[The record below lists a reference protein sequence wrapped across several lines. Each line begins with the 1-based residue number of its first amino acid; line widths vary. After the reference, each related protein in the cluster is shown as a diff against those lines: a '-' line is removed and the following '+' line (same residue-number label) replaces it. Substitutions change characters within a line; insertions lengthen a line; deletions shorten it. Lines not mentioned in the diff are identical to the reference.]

1 MSFLKT
7 MYTSGKKFN
16 LKNMKNIKKK
26 SPKIPLPKITIFNI
40 LMKALLD
47 TFKKSYVNM

>member
-7 MYTSGKKFN
+7 VYTSGKKFN
-16 LKNMKNIKKK
+16 LKNMKNIKK

-40 LMKALLD
+40 LMKAFLD
-47 TFKKSYVNM
+47 TFKKSYV